1 MLVAAAL
8 PRPRRAASRMSRPT
22 ADRGGATAPAPRRRI
37 GLELEFPVVA
47 RATGRGM
54 DRGTA
59 ARLWPAFVARNPGW
73 SLARE
78 RVTGVTLGVTRP
90 NGAFVDQVDT
100 DTGICTVELSLAPAE
115 TIGRAVAGAHAILR
129 DLHRLLDPLG
139 HTVLGAGIQPHTWFD
154 AARKTRKDWYL
165 LLARRWHYH
174 HWFVP
179 IASHQV
185 AVDVAPDEAA
195 RAVNV
200 LSGFAGVFTALTA
213 GSPIARGRIQPWKET
228 RNWVWH
234 ERSGKVSAEEAR
246 YTSNGIPPAPYA
258 DVGAYLEHFW
268 ASRLYFLTDGK
279 TSGCEVLGGRSFR
292 DFLMSPE
299 PVPARRVDG
308 ERIMIAP
315 DRQMLDRIH
324 QYGWPAAKLH
334 YGFDARTDLDDVRTA
349 LTRGRLGPYF
359 EEHAVRCYVE
369 NRTSGVAPPGEE
381 GVAAALTLGL
391 VERLDDAEALLHKVA
406 WDDWR
411 ALWVRASAHGLA
423 AEDADALA
431 RIRELLELA
440 ADGLRAR
447 GAGEETFL
455 APLFTRLD
463 RRETPADRMLAAFRA
478 GGVPRLLDAF
488 GHTPDATA
496 P

>member
-1 MLVAAAL
+1 
-8 PRPRRAASRMSRPT
+8 MSRP
-22 ADRGGATAPAPRRRI
+22 APGRDGGAAAPAPRRRI

-54 DRGTA
+54 DHATA
-59 ARLWPAFVARNPGW
+59 AELWPAFAARDASW
-73 SLARE
+73 TLARE
-78 RVTGVTLGVTRP
+78 EVTGITVGVTRP
-90 NGAFVDQVDT
+90 HGEFADHVNT

-115 TIGRAVAGAHAILR
+115 TVGQAVADAHAVLR
-129 DLHRLLDPLG
+129 DLRGLLDPLG
-139 HTVLGAGIQPHTWFD
+139 HTVLSAGIQPRTWFD

-185 AVDVAPDEAA
+185 SVDVAPHEAA

-200 LSGFAGVFTALTA
+200 LGGFAGVFTALTA

-234 ERSGKVSAEEAR
+234 ERSRRVPAEEAR
-246 YTSNGIPPAPYA
+246 YTSNTLPAAPYP
-258 DVGAYLEHFW
+258 DIGAYIEHYW
-268 ASRLYFLTDGK
+268 ASHLYFLTNRKSG
-279 TSGCEVLGGRSFR
+279 GCEVLGGASFR
-292 DFLMSPE
+292 DFLLSPE
-299 PVPARRVDG
+299 PVPARPLTG
-308 ERIMIAP
+308 ERIMVTP
-315 DRQMLDRIH
+315 ERNMLDRIH

-334 YGFDARTDLDDVRTA
+334 YGFDAGTHLDDVRTA
-349 LTRGRLGPYF
+349 LARGRIGPYF
-359 EEHAVRCYVE
+359 EEHAVDCYVE

-391 VERLDDAEALLHKVA
+391 VERLDEAEALLHKVP

-411 ALWVRASAHGLA
+411 TLWIRASRHGLE
-423 AEDADALA
+423 AEDAGSLA

-447 GAGEETFL
+447 GVGEEAHL
-455 APLFTRLD
+455 APLFIRLA
-463 RRETPADRMLAAFRA
+463 RRETPADRMLAAFRE
-478 GGVPRLLDAF
+478 GGVPRLLDVF
-488 GHTPDATA
+488 GHTP
-496 P
+496 